1 MIPPGCE
8 ARSWACDRPA
18 CVHHVPAVAGDHLR
32 RRPVCGL
39 VLVEEAVRCGGMQ
52 GRVVAWLLGVSGAR
66 VSQIEAKAVAK
77 MRAELERA
85 A

>member
-18 CVHHVPAVAGDHLR
+18 CVHHVPPVAGDHLR

-39 VLVEEAVRCGGMQ
+39 VLVEEAVRVGGMTQ
-52 GRVVAWLLGVSGAR
+52 ITVGWLLGVSNTR
-66 VSQIEAKAVAK
+66 ICQIEAKAVAK